1 MPYVVVKAE
10 HAEHLNRSIMRLL
23 RPTHLREGYATDL
36 YCPMITHPSLGY
48 VALVL
53 PDTETVPLHVEA
65 DGQELSSMMNV
76 FVQDQAI
83 TEQEATGI
91 ILAIQS
97 MAGQEVRV
105 ADFIPP
111 SWTSNVFNREEME
124 TNGWFS
130 GNSF

>member
-23 RPTHLREGYATDL
+23 RPAHLRDGYATDL
-36 YCPMITHPSLGY
+36 YCPMMTHPVLGY
-48 VALVL
+48 VALAL

-65 DGQELSSMMNV
+65 DGQELASMMEV

-83 TEQEATGI
+83 SQQEANGI
-91 ILAIQS
+91 IGAVQA

-111 SWTSNVFNREEME
+111 SWTANVFTRQEME
-124 TNGWFS
+124 SNGWFT
-130 GNSF
+130 NTF